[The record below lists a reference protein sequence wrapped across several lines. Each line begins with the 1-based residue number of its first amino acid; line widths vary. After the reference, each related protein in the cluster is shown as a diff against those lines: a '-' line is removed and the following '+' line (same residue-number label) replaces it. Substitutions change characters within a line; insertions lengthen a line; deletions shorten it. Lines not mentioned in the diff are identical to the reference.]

1 MIVYKEVSETS
12 QLFRQDERSLVRD
25 AVRKLVANRLAMVS
39 LFVIVFVFFIGIF
52 GPLLAPQDYL
62 EQDLRAY
69 NQGPSREHLLGTDE
83 LGRDMLSR
91 LLWGGRTAIMVAV
104 VSTSISY
111 LIGILFGTLA
121 AYRGGL
127 TDAVFVRT
135 VDLFDS
141 FPHIL
146 VAMLLA
152 STMRPWVLRL
162 ARSLEETQGI
172 SLLADNTV
180 YIDYLVVFGAL
191 SMIGW
196 AGIGRLIR
204 GQVLTLRATDFVL
217 AARCVGARERW
228 IILRHLVPNA
238 IGPVIVAL
246 SSSFGGA
253 MMYESSLS
261 FIGIGIQPP
270 GASWG
275 NMIVLSMGQWR
286 YYPHLVLMPG
296 ILLMLAIIAFNFF
309 GDGLN
314 DALNP
319 RALAPVR
326 R

>member
-1 MIVYKEVSETS
+1 MHREPAAAS
-12 QLFRQDERSLVRD
+12 QLFRHDERSLVRD
-25 AVRKLVANRLAMVS
+25 AVRKLVANRLAMLS
-39 LFVIVFVFFIGIF
+39 LFVIIFIFFIGVF
-52 GPLLAPQDYL
+52 GPYLAPQDYL
-62 EQDLRAY
+62 DQDLRAY

-104 VSTSISY
+104 VSTSLSY
-111 LIGILFGTLA
+111 LIGILFGTMA

-127 TDAVFVRT
+127 TDAAFVRI

-152 STMRPWVLRL
+152 STLRPLVLRL
-162 ARSLEETQGI
+162 ARDLETTQGM

-238 IGPVIVAL
+238 LGPLIVAL

-296 ILLMLAIIAFNFF
+296 ILLMLAIIAFNFL

-319 RALAPVR
+319 RALAPGR
-326 R
+326 K